1 MSERGTT
8 INCREFEAELAES
21 YQDFASRVGVSTV
34 TLRKFF
40 RGHAPIR
47 RTTFNRI
54 SRQLRASR
62 ARVSRRWRGG
72 SRRRANA
79 VAAMT

>member
-1 MSERGTT
+1 MCERGTT
-8 INCREFEAELAES
+8 INCKEFEAELAES
-21 YQDFASRVGVSTV
+21 YQDFAAKAGVSTV

-54 SRQLRASR
+54 SKTLRDDYEVEIDAEKHFFPGR
-62 ARVSRRWRGG
+62 
-72 SRRRANA
+72 
-79 VAAMT
+79 

>member
-1 MSERGTT
+1 MCERGTT
-8 INCREFEAELAES
+8 INCREFESELAES
-21 YQDFASRVGVSTV
+21 YQAFAAKAGVSTV

-54 SRQLRASR
+54 SKTLRDDY
-62 ARVSRRWRGG
+62 
-72 SRRRANA
+72 A
-79 VAAMT
+79 VDIDPDRHFHPGR

>member
-1 MSERGTT
+1 MCERGTT
-8 INCREFEAELAES
+8 INCKDFEAELAES
-21 YQDFASRVGVSTV
+21 YQEFAAKAGVSTV

-54 SRQLRASR
+54 SKTLRMEYALAVDPEKHFYP
-62 ARVSRRWRGG
+62 ARV
-72 SRRRANA
+72 
-79 VAAMT
+79 

>member
-1 MSERGTT
+1 MCERGTT
-8 INCREFEAELAES
+8 IGCREFEAELAES
-21 YQDFASRVGVSTV
+21 YQDFAAKAGVSTV

-54 SRQLRASR
+54 SKTLRDDYEVEIDAEKHFYPGR
-62 ARVSRRWRGG
+62 
-72 SRRRANA
+72 
-79 VAAMT
+79 

>member
-1 MSERGTT
+1 MCERGTT
-8 INCREFEAELAES
+8 INCKDFEAELAES
-21 YQDFASRVGVSTV
+21 YQEFAAKAGVSTV

-54 SRQLRASR
+54 SKTLRQDYALEVDPEKHFYP
-62 ARVSRRWRGG
+62 ARV
-72 SRRRANA
+72 
-79 VAAMT
+79 

>member
-54 SRQLRASR
+54 SRQLRAEYEVEIDPGKHFHPVR
-62 ARVSRRWRGG
+62 
-72 SRRRANA
+72 
-79 VAAMT
+79 

>member
-1 MSERGTT
+1 MIMGQRKMCERGTT

-21 YQDFASRVGVSTV
+21 YQDFAGKAGVSTV

-40 RGHAPIR
+40 RGSAPIR

-54 SRQLRASR
+54 SRTLREDYAVEIDAEKHFYP
-62 ARVSRRWRGG
+62 AR
-72 SRRRANA
+72 
-79 VAAMT
+79 

>member
-1 MSERGTT
+1 MCERGTT
-8 INCREFEAELAES
+8 INCKDFESVLIES
-21 YQDFASRVGVSTV
+21 YRDFAHRAGVSTV

-54 SRQLRASR
+54 SKTLREDY
-62 ARVSRRWRGG
+62 RVEIEAEKHFYPGR
-72 SRRRANA
+72 
-79 VAAMT
+79 